1 MAIWDD
7 IAKKA
12 AALSDKAVKQARD
25 LSEVAK
31 LKMQI
36 AEAEKAADDAYAKL
50 GRLYAAAHGSDC
62 EAAFASEMAA
72 AVNAE
77 QTIKTLRSQLRDAKG
92 VTVCE
97 KCGAEVAKGAA
108 FCSACGAEI
117 PKPAPMEAEVVT
129 EDAPAEEPAEAA
141 PEAPAE
147 ETPVE
152 EASAEETPV
161 EEVPAETDIQ

>member
-31 LKMQI
+31 LKLQI
-36 AEAEKAADDAYAKL
+36 AEAEKAVEDSYTQL
-50 GRLYAAAHGSDC
+50 GRLYAAAHRSDY
-62 EAAFASEMAA
+62 EEGFASVMAA
-72 AVNAE
+72 VTNAE
-77 QTIKTLRSQLRDAKG
+77 QTVKTLHQQLQDAKG

-97 KCGAEVAKGAA
+97 KCGAEVAKDAA

-117 PKPAPMEAEVVT
+117 PKPAPVEAEVVT
-129 EDAPAEEPAEAA
+129 E
-141 PEAPAE
+141 EAPAE
-147 ETPVE
+147 ETPAE
-152 EASAEETPV
+152 EAPAEEPEAPAAEVTDSAE
-161 EEVPAETDIQ
+161 

>member
-31 LKMQI
+31 LKLQI
-36 AEAEKAADDAYAKL
+36 AEAEKAVEDSYTQL
-50 GRLYAAAHGSDC
+50 GRLYAAAHRSDY
-62 EAAFASEMAA
+62 EEGFASVMAA
-72 AVNAE
+72 VTNAE
-77 QTIKTLRSQLRDAKG
+77 QTVKTLHQQLQDAKG

-97 KCGAEVAKGAA
+97 KCGAEVAKDAA

-117 PKPAPMEAEVVT
+117 PKPAPVEAEGVA
-129 EDAPAEEPAEAA
+129 EEAPAEGAPAEE
-141 PEAPAE
+141 APAGE
-147 ETPVE
+147 PEGRAAEVTD
-152 EASAEETPV
+152 SAE
-161 EEVPAETDIQ
+161 

>member
-77 QTIKTLRSQLRDAKG
+77 QTIKTLRSQLWDAKG

-97 KCGAEVAKGAA
+97 KCGAEVAKDAA

-117 PKPAPMEAEVVT
+117 PKPAPVEAEVVT
-129 EDAPAEEPAEAA
+129 E
-141 PEAPAE
+141 EAPAE
-147 ETPVE
+147 ETPAE
-152 EASAEETPV
+152 EAPAEEPEAPAAEVTDSAE
-161 EEVPAETDIQ
+161 